1 MGLFDIF
8 KKKQKENY
16 VVNQQPNAKQPPSV
30 QEIVNMAQAHE
41 PSDIYEYDGQ
51 GRKHLTSVVRDAV
64 ESIMSNYD
72 GGVMNIS
79 MALMLN
85 DPKEMQQKIE
95 NSDVDTLLLFF
106 KFLAIE
112 ANYTQNKDIIAPVQQ
127 FLIKALQKKL
137 S

>member
-8 KKKQKENY
+8 RKNQKGNNI
-16 VVNQQPNAKQPPSV
+16 VRQQNGCGQPLPA
-30 QEIVNMAQAHE
+30 QEIVNMAKMHE
-41 PSDIYEYDGQ
+41 PLDIYEYDNQ
-51 GRKHLTSVVRDAV
+51 GRKHLTGVVREAV

-85 DPKEMQQKIE
+85 EPEEMQQKIE

-106 KFLAIE
+106 KFLATE
-112 ANYTQNKDIIAPVQQ
+112 ANYAQNKDIIAPVQQ
-127 FLIKALQKKL
+127 FLIRALQKKL